1 MEILPN
7 RLDREAKIKIFSFA
21 QALRHKTYGAALTG
35 KHLAVLGALLQL
47 GGASVDPEMVTARA
61 ACSKTSFHAAIRE
74 LEAVGILIAER
85 RGRVVTTITFVV
97 PEQPVPTPPLVERI
111 DWEG

>member
-21 QALRHKTYGAALTG
+21 QALRHKTYGALPS
-35 KHLAVLGALLQL
+35 KHLAVLEALLRL
-47 GGASVDPEMVTARA
+47 SGASVDPEMVTARA
-61 ACSKTSFHAAIRE
+61 ACSKTSFHAAIKE
-74 LEAVGILIAER
+74 LEAVGILITER

-97 PEQPVPTPPLVERI
+97 PEQPVPTTPLAAHL

>member
-1 MEILPN
+1 MDISPN
-7 RLDREAKIKIFSFA
+7 RLDREAKIKVFSFA

-35 KHLAVLGALLQL
+35 KHLAVLEALLRL
-47 GGASVDPEMVTARA
+47 GGAPVDPEEIAARA

-97 PEQPVPTPPLVERI
+97 PELPVPTPPWVEHM

>member
-1 MEILPN
+1 MEISAN

-21 QALRHKTYGAALTG
+21 QALRHKTYGALPS
-35 KHLAVLGALLQL
+35 KHLAVLEALLRL
-47 GGASVDPEMVTARA
+47 SGASVDPEMVTARA

-97 PEQPVPTPPLVERI
+97 PEQPVPTPPLVERM